1 MNDTP
6 TEPVKRHFIDPAP
19 RFRDQRNLLP
29 AVFLDRDGVINEE
42 VHYLSRIEDLK
53 LIPGSAAAIAKLN
66 AAGLPVIV
74 VTNQSGV
81 ARGYLSEG
89 QLLDL
94 HREMIA
100 LLARENASLQGIYF
114 SPYHTDGD
122 GEYRREST
130 CRKPEPGML
139 LAAAAEFAISVSE
152 SILVGDR
159 INDLR
164 AGHAAGTR
172 TIMVRTG
179 HGAKEAA
186 LPDAT
191 KADVIVD
198 DLAAAVDYILT
209 SVIGR

>member
-1 MNDTP
+1 MNDTS

-53 LIPGSAAAIAKLN
+53 LIPGSARAIARLN
-66 AAGLPVIV
+66 DAGIPVIV

-81 ARGYLSEG
+81 ARSFLTED
-89 QLLDL
+89 QLCDI
-94 HREMIA
+94 HQEMIA
-100 LLARENASLQGIYF
+100 MLARENASLQGIYYCPF
-114 SPYHTDGD
+114 HKDGD
-122 GEYRREST
+122 GEYRRESPY
-130 CRKPEPGML
+130 RKPKPGML
-139 LAAAAEFAISVSE
+139 LAAAAEFAISLTDSVM
-152 SILVGDR
+152 VGDR

-198 DLAAAVDYILT
+198 DLAAAVDYIFT